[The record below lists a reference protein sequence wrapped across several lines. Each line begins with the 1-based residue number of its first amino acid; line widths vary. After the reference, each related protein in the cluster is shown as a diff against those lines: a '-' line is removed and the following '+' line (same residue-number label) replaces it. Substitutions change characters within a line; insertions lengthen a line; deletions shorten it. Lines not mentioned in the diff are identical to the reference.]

1 MAMFGNSVK
10 QPSKLANVAGSVGD
24 FLLQYAGA
32 RPVFGPTMQR
42 RQEIEFMNERDARN
56 RSLDWRD
63 FVQRETFKRE
73 NPPPVNNDTV
83 ADYQFIRETLGDE
96 AARSFLKNKTLP
108 PMVGVDIQN
117 PDGSVT
123 RQFYPRGGVPGTSAP
138 QGFDALPPGFVV
150 DEGGASPGGSR
161 PFP

>member
-56 RSLDWRD
+56 RSLDWQDYLRKD
-63 FVQRETFKRE
+63 AHKR
-73 NPPPVNNDTV
+73 
-83 ADYQFIRETLGDE
+83 A
-96 AARSFLKNKTLP
+96 
-108 PMVGVDIQN
+108 N
-117 PDGSVT
+117 PDPYRFEGNDGDIYELGPDGQPKKLFDDPT
-123 RQFYPRGGVPGTSAP
+123 PKIGHIIADDGRGGKLLIQTINGIPQLGGGTVGDIPAPGTIIDDP
-138 QGFDALPPGFVV
+138 RK
-150 DEGGASPGGSR
+150 GGASPGGSR
-161 PFP
+161 PF